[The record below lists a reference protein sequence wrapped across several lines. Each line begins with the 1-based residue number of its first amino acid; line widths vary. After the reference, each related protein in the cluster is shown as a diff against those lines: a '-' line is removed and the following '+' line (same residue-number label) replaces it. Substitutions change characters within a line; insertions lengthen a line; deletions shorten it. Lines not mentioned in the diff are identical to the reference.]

1 MIRRYQL
8 NDIPQ
13 MIDILQ
19 KHLYCTSYANITF
32 DYGKM
37 TEVLVSNVNN
47 SLFFCN
53 LYVTDDEISG
63 AFVATLASPMF
74 TRDLIA
80 YDTLFYVYPSKRS
93 LKTAT
98 ALVDSYIKWA
108 KDRGVKKC
116 CLSNSMGHRIEQFER
131 LARMLGFTQVGSIH
145 HMEL

>member
-8 NDIPQ
+8 NDIPI
-13 MIDILQ
+13 MIEILQ
-19 KHLYCTSYANITF
+19 KHLANTSYSKISF

-37 TEVLVSNVNN
+37 SEVLVGNVNN

-53 LYVTDDEISG
+53 LYVTDDKISG

-74 TRDLIA
+74 TKELIA
-80 YDTLFYVYPSKRS
+80 YDTLFYVDPSQRS

-116 CLSNSMGHRIEQFER
+116 CLSNSMGARVEQFER
-131 LARMLGFTQVGSIH
+131 LANRFGFTKVGSIH